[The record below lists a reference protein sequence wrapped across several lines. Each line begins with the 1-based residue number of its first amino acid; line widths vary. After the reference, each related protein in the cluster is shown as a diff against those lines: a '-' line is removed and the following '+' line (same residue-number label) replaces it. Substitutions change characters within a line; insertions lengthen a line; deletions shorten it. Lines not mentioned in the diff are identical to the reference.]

1 MVDKSC
7 GPSGEPFPCQNFS
20 SGIVVLK
27 GWSQNVVVI
36 PKPGEKNKDPIRK
49 RKKNPPKQNHISSKA
64 VSKCNPHL
72 ISGARSGV

>member
-7 GPSGEPFPCQNFS
+7 GPSVEPFPCQNFS
-20 SGIVVLK
+20 SGMVVLK

-36 PKPGEKNKDPIRK
+36 PKPGEKKKIPIRK
-49 RKKNPPKQNHISSKA
+49 RKKKQNHISSKA

>member
-20 SGIVVLK
+20 SGMVVLK

-36 PKPGEKNKDPIRK
+36 PKPGEKNKDPHQ
-49 RKKNPPKQNHISSKA
+49 KKKEKTKPYFF
-64 VSKCNPHL
+64 
-72 ISGARSGV
+72 